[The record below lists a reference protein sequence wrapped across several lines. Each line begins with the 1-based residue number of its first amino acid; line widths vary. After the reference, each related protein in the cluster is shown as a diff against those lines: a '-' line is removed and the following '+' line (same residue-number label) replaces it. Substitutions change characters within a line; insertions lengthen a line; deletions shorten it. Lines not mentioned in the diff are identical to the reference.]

1 MKKDLPLNW
10 CAFYIF
16 CRVPITI
23 IFYIYWIFI
32 KNNFDSIP
40 ILYLTF
46 LISLF
51 IFAKNKTKTGYIL
64 IIISI
69 ILDVIL
75 MSINTYWGHGTT
87 IIEFILVFS
96 AFFVIWFIPNYEYF
110 RKRKHYF
117 NIDNIFSSKSN
128 SKKIKEY
135 TETYKENELDKYD
148 ELRKLKRLL
157 DDNIITKEEFENEKK
172 KILK

>member
-1 MKKDLPLNW
+1 MKKELPLNW

-96 AFFVIWFIPNYEYF
+96 VFFVIWFIPNYEYF

>member
-23 IFYIYWIFI
+23 IIYIYWIFI
-32 KNNFDSIP
+32 KNNFNFIY
-40 ILYLTF
+40 ILDLIF
-46 LISLF
+46 LITLF
-51 IFAKNKTKTGYIL
+51 IFAKNKTKIGYTL

-69 ILDVIL
+69 ILD
-75 MSINTYWGHGTT
+75 T
-87 IIEFILVFS
+87 IIIPINIISNYEFNAALLIFLYLL
-96 AFFVIWFIPNYEYF
+96 FFTLWFIPNYEYF
-110 RKRKHYF
+110 RKRKQYF
-117 NIDNIFSSKSN
+117 NIDNIFNSKSN